1 MRGRRV
7 KSGESETEKD
17 RDVDE
22 LKRVGESYLL
32 QRNLEK
38 EGGSWAEA

>member
-17 RDVDE
+17 RNMDD
-22 LKRVGESYLL
+22 LKRVGESYSL

>member
-7 KSGESETEKD
+7 KSGESEREKGGA
-17 RDVDE
+17 VDE
-22 LKRVGESYLL
+22 LKRVGDSYSL

-38 EGGSWAEA
+38 GGRSWAEA

>member
-7 KSGESETEKD
+7 KSGESEKD
-17 RDVDE
+17 RNVDD
-22 LKRVGESYLL
+22 LKRVGESYSL